1 MRTTFTRN
9 LNCRGLVRARRCG
22 HPGLGPLVGD
32 SPDGGD
38 DFLDG
43 GRGKDPLDG
52 DSGVE
57 ECVNGEQ
64 AINCE
69 A

>member
-1 MRTTFTRN
+1 MGGDDKLYGDDGKDTII
-9 LNCRGLVRARRCG
+9 GDQ
-22 HPGLGPLVGD
+22 LGGD

-43 GRGKDPLDG
+43 GNGKDPLDG
-52 DSGVE
+52 DSGFD
-57 ECVNGEQ
+57 ECVNGEP

>member
-1 MRTTFTRN
+1 
-9 LNCRGLVRARRCG
+9 LVRARRWA
-22 HPGLGPLVGD
+22 PGLGPLVGE
-32 SPDGGD
+32 SPDSGD

-43 GRGKDPLDG
+43 GRGNDPLDG
-52 DSGVE
+52 DSGD
-57 ECVNGEQ
+57 ECVNGEL